1 LNLLE
6 FFDDIVRCTK
16 EKRVC
21 VIKTRTDKNM
31 SNKRDSLM
39 IERVPDVTKSLHVI
53 IARLRDLIDMF
64 LEGESFVQSN
74 SDEFYSVR

>member
-1 LNLLE
+1 LE
-6 FFDDIVRCTK
+6 FFYDIVRCTK

>member
-1 LNLLE
+1 
-6 FFDDIVRCTK
+6 
-16 EKRVC
+16 
-21 VIKTRTDKNM
+21 
-31 SNKRDSLM
+31 M